1 MDFALPYVIGHF
13 FYRIGEFLRHW
24 YVKSAH
30 MYTDYVFGLLR
41 RMDRTLAW
49 RITLKYL
56 FKPLYGDYSFIGY
69 VIGFIFRLFRL
80 IGGGVI
86 YVVVFAV
93 AILAYL
99 VWIFLPPYLILRMF
113 FN

>member
-1 MDFALPYVIGHF
+1 MNFAVPYIIGRF
-13 FYRIGEFLRHW
+13 FYRMGEFLRHW
-24 YVKSAH
+24 YVKSAR

-56 FKPLYGDYSFIGY
+56 FRPLYGDYSFIGR
-69 VIGFIFRLFRL
+69 VLGFIFRLFRL
-80 IGGGVI
+80 IVGGVI
-86 YVVVFAV
+86 YLFVFAV
-93 AILAYL
+93 AIFAYL
-99 VWIFLPPYLILRMF
+99 VWIFLLPYLVLRTF